1 MTKTALIVGAGS
13 GISASFARQLARD
26 GYTLAL
32 AARDVAKLVA
42 LATEIG
48 ASVHA
53 CDAAD
58 PASVDRLFAEV
69 DRAFP
74 KLDVC
79 LFNASARAPG
89 PIVEVDREQARSA
102 LLISSYGGFL
112 VAQAAVKRM
121 LPHGAGTIR

>member
-1 MTKTALIVGAGS
+1 MMPSALAVLRLITNSNFVGCSTGRS
-13 GISASFARQLARD
+13 LGFARQLARD
-26 GYTLAL
+26 GYTVAL
-32 AARDVAKLVA
+32 AARDTAELA
-42 LATEIG
+42 AFATEIG

-74 KLDVC
+74 KLYVC

-89 PIVEVDREQARSA
+89 PRTVR
-102 LLISSYGGFL
+102 
-112 VAQAAVKRM
+112 KRGM
-121 LPHGAGTIR
+121 LC